1 MKAVHTLLLLL
12 ISFGAAGS
20 LPGCGNDKN
29 PSKSEPGY
37 VYRIPKLVDG
47 DWDVASLADA
57 GIDPEPLVLFMK
69 GLLEA
74 GDHHFHC
81 ILIVKD
87 GQLVFEEYFSGDDVE
102 LDEQVPNS
110 GKLTY
115 TYKDFDRNTLHF
127 QGSAVKSFISAWV
140 GIAIDKG
147 FIAGTN
153 QTLFS
158 FFPEYSH
165 LADGAKSNITI
176 GQMLTMTS
184 GLPWDDDS
192 YPIYDPRNDEYQM
205 VFNEDPIGYVL
216 QTPLFALPG
225 RIFEYNSGTTYLLG
239 QIVKRSSGMSL
250 TDFTEGYLFGPL
262 GIQSSRW
269 ASSRHNE
276 GEISTTGLYLRP
288 RDMARF
294 GQLYLQEGMWGESRI
309 IPKDWVTDSTMEY
322 VHFSGSEL
330 PFTTGYGYQWWLGS
344 FSSGPTRTYIAAGWG
359 GQLIFVLPEINMVVV
374 LTGGDYELNNFVVP
388 FSLVNDVILPAVK

>member
-1 MKAVHTLLLLL
+1 MKSAHPLIVLL
-12 ISFGAAGS
+12 IFFATAGS
-20 LPGCGNDKN
+20 VTGCGSDKN
-29 PSKSEPGY
+29 PSKSELGY
-37 VYRIPKLVDG
+37 VYRIPERVDG
-47 DWDVASLADA
+47 DWNVGALANV
-57 GIDPEPLVLFMK
+57 GIDPEPLVFFMND
-69 GLLEA
+69 LLEA
-74 GDHHFHC
+74 GDHYFHS

-87 GQLVFEEYFSGDDVE
+87 GKLAFEEYFSGNDVE
-102 LDEQVPNS
+102 LDEQVAGS

-140 GIAIDKG
+140 GIAVEEG
-147 FIAGTN
+147 FIADVN
-153 QTLFS
+153 ETLFS

-165 LADGAKSNITI
+165 LADGAKNNITI
-176 GQMLTMTS
+176 AQMLTMTS

-216 QTPLFALPG
+216 QKSLFDLPG

-250 TDFTEGYLFGPL
+250 TDFTEDYLFGPL

-269 ASSRHNE
+269 ATSRHNE

-294 GQLYLQEGMWGESRI
+294 GQLYLQKGMWGESRI
-309 IPKDWVTDSTMEY
+309 IAEGWVTDSTSEY
-322 VHFSGSEL
+322 VHFSGPEL

-344 FSSGPTRTYIAAGWG
+344 FSSGPTNTYIAAGWG
-359 GQLIFVLPEINMVVV
+359 GQLIFVMPDISMVVV
-374 LTGGDYELNNFVVP
+374 LTGGDYELNNFDVP
-388 FSLVNDVILPAVK
+388 FSLVNDVILPAVH